1 MKRLENKFFY
11 AVMKASAFIA
21 AAVFAFSAC
30 KPEEQ
35 KAEPKVEVSESTLTA
50 EAQGESFEL
59 TVTSNVAWTAEIENQ
74 DKWVTVDPSAGE
86 AGEAK
91 VTIVVK
97 RNNGDNA
104 RDTKVTFKGE
114 TASAEVVVN
123 QFGKDNISIDKNS
136 YEATPAGGSDVVKVT
151 TNNNWTATVSEEGAA
166 WVTVAPAEG
175 QAGEAEATVTVA
187 ENTAAEPRSATVT
200 FAAGDA
206 KMQYTV
212 SQEGVSVVLAQ
223 TSYSP
228 EAEGGSTKVMVTAN
242 AAWTATSSAEW
253 VTVAPATGNSGET
266 EVSIT
271 VAENAAEEVRSAV
284 VTFTANE
291 NVKVEYTVSQAAK
304 KPVVL
309 NNQYAYTAA
318 GAEVIPVDIQSKFVT
333 FLDGNAYVVLAPETG
348 INDMAAA
355 VESNEYVVWSVSE
368 AALAEILGSG
378 SSTIDLT
385 TVPAGTAQAT
395 LIKNDAP
402 VFEFTG
408 VAGSITSGTI
418 AFNVSSS
425 EVVIDAEIVLPD
437 NSEFMANATF
447 APEAFVKPTGSV
459 AISVPAVT
467 ATKAELVLTPD
478 PVEGFTY
485 YWDVLPKNEADLI
498 LPTDQDKIAY
508 LISDVEEAMEYYG
521 KTWAEYI
528 DEGVVEYTYT
538 GLSPLTQYY
547 AVAFGVDANGNVT
560 TGLFKTEFATK
571 DIDPALKSWIG
582 TWTVTS
588 EKTFV
593 LEKGG
598 ETGLLDK
605 PTTRTITIG
614 TKSAGFGI
622 EIDETEL
629 IIAGLSYTDGL
640 EIFGPGVKL
649 ETVGN
654 VAENGNLE
662 LENGFVSF
670 DATSAGMGE
679 FTFLGYSWSEG
690 EGSYIVVSGDYP
702 PYTISLGADKAT
714 GAGTPYSG
722 ELQSGK
728 DFTVVFYDMF
738 GVDGNNVSSFYS
750 DPTYGGALAGKWT
763 LAKVPETPAAAPQS
777 VEKKIVTKLD
787 RKKAVQINNLMKE
800 LNSSYLFTTAK

>member
-151 TNNNWTATVSEEGAA
+151 TNNNWTATVSEEGAG

-175 QAGEAEATVTVA
+175 QAGEAEATVTVV

-291 NVKVEYTVSQAAK
+291 NVKVEYAVSQAAK

-318 GAEVIPVDIQSKFVT
+318 GAEVIPVDIQSKFAT

-378 SSTIDLT
+378 SSVIDLT

-425 EVVIDAEIVLPD
+425 EVVIDAEIVFPD

-447 APEAFVKPTGSV
+447 ASEAFVKPTGSV

-467 ATKAELVLTPD
+467 ATKAELVFTPD

-485 YWDVLPKNEADLI
+485 YWDVLPKNEADI
-498 LPTDQDKIAY
+498 LMPTDQDKIAY
-508 LISDVEEAMEYYG
+508 LISDVEEVLEYYG
-521 KTWAEYI
+521 MTWAEYI

-582 TWTVTS
+582 TWNLTTTDTYSMV
-588 EKTFV
+588 
-593 LEKGG
+593 KGEEEG
-598 ETGLLDK
+598 FTGK
-605 PTTRTITIG
+605 SSNRTIIIG
-614 TKSAGFGI
+614 TDSVFGL
-622 EIDETEL
+622 ELDESDL
-629 IIAGLSYTDGL
+629 VVAGLSYTDGYPL
-640 EIFGPGVKL
+640 YSHSATG
-649 ETVGN
+649 ETLPMETIATIN
-654 VAENGNLE
+654 KNGELE
-662 LENGFVSF
+662 LKNECAVMEYSGLGVITWYGHAILQGNMYYISGEYAPYTLALGTDKTTATGTPEQIETNIG
-670 DATSAGMGE
+670 DATIAYYDVR
-679 FTFLGYSWSEG
+679 F
-690 EGSYIVVSGDYP
+690 D
-702 PYTISLGADKAT
+702 DAT
-714 GAGTPYSG
+714 GSGSIYSMA
-722 ELQSGK
+722 
-728 DFTVVFYDMF
+728 DY
-738 GVDGNNVSSFYS
+738 
-750 DPTYGGALAGKWT
+750 GALSGTWT
-763 LAKVPETPAAAPQS
+763 LTKVPETPTAAPQS

-787 RKKAVQINNLMKE
+787 RKKAVQINNLIKN